1 MKKMIPFMRNEVE
14 VEMTTGAFALSMIII
29 YGFQSLFIKVY
40 DIKFLYIVEM
50 FCISYL
56 INWLQKLL
64 FIPNKVFDQKQYR
77 IRKLLWFA
85 LPIVICSIAIF
96 SFGWYQSFPAYSSFL
111 MIGFIIFYH
120 IIMWLCLQKLYQ
132 SETIQLNQMLHIFQK
147 KASKQ

>member
-1 MKKMIPFMRNEVE
+1 MKKMITFMRNEVE

-29 YGFQSLFIKVY
+29 YGLQSLLIKVY

-64 FIPNKVFDQKQYR
+64 FIPIKVFDQKQYR

-85 LPIVICSIAIF
+85 LPIVICSIGIF
-96 SFGWYQSFPAYSSFL
+96 SLGWYQSFPAYSSFL
-111 MIGFIIFYH
+111 MIVFILFYH

-132 SETIQLNQMLHIFQK
+132 SETIQLNHMLYIYQK
-147 KASKQ
+147 KTSKQ